1 MNPHVLMQP
10 SLDSQT
16 HKRQANSKVSI
27 GGVSYPDLHP
37 SSLQPLP
44 SEQGNMSR
52 QISAGSQRNA
62 QSPFNQYS
70 ASSSSSW
77 LHSGS
82 RSSRTM
88 SNFGG
93 RTALSLCGD
102 HKSGACGS
110 GIQGVTR
117 RYSIQGVHV
126 DPKLLEPF
134 HVGIS
139 PEIQKVKC
147 KEMEQMKSL
156 NSKFAGFIDKVRL
169 SNLKV

>member
-1 MNPHVLMQP
+1 
-10 SLDSQT
+10 
-16 HKRQANSKVSI
+16 
-27 GGVSYPDLHP
+27 
-37 SSLQPLP
+37 
-44 SEQGNMSR
+44 
-52 QISAGSQRNA
+52 
-62 QSPFNQYS
+62 
-70 ASSSSSW
+70 
-77 LHSGS
+77 
-82 RSSRTM
+82 M

-93 RTALSLCGD
+93 RTTSSLCGD
-102 HKSGACGS
+102 HKSGSCGG

-134 HVGIS
+134 HVNIS

-156 NSKFAGFIDKVRL
+156 NSKFVDFIDKVRL